1 MIRTE
6 LLNKMNNLVNR
17 HVKHYKE
24 DFTQDKETIENKQDL
39 EKFIW
44 ILRPCGTN
52 IINYDDRK
60 ISESLKYYYK
70 EGEKNNYY
78 MVDLISNTVKK
89 IKLELVPNLFQ

>member
-6 LLNKMNNLVNR
+6 LINKMNNLVNR

-24 DFTQDKETIENKQDL
+24 DFATDKEVIETKQDL
-39 EKFIW
+39 EKFVW

-52 IINYDDRK
+52 IINYEDRK

-78 MVDLISNTVKK
+78 LVDLISNTIKK